1 MAVTAHAF
9 SKFPLSQVNWTGDT
23 IKARLTNTAP
33 TQNTNQF
40 LSDVGTAVGTDQTLA
55 GKTATTTTNVT
66 SLVAT
71 PVTWSAVT
79 GTFQYIIVYKDT
91 GTGSTSPLIAFVD
104 LGAASSPV
112 AQDVVITWPSNVV
125 VTLTAS

>member
-9 SKFPLSQVNWTGDT
+9 SKQALSQINWTSDT

-40 LSDVGTAVGTDQTLA
+40 LTDIGTAVGTDQTLA

-66 SLVAT
+66 SFVAT

-79 GTFQYIIVYKDT
+79 GSFQYVVVYKDT
-91 GTGSTSPLIAFVD
+91 GTGSTSPVIAFVD
-104 LGAASSPV
+104 LGAVSTPA
-112 AQDVVITWPSNVV
+112 AQDVVITWPSNVI
-125 VTLTAS
+125 LTSTAT